1 VNINISIKELSYY
14 DEKIA
19 SWEIEKGNYII
30 YVGNG
35 SRNISKEIEI
45 TII

>member
-1 VNINISIKELSYY
+1 MNISIDIKELAYY
-14 DEKIA
+14 NEKSV
-19 SWEIEKGNYII
+19 SWEIEKGDYII

-35 SRNISKEIEI
+35 SRNISEEINV